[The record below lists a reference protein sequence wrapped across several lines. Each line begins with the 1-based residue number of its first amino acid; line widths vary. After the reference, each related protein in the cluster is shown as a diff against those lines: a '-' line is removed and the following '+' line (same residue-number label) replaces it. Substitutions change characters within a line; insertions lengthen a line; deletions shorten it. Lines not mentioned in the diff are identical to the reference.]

1 MKPLILLV
9 DDNEEILYNLQII
22 LKANNYDTIIA
33 KNGKEA
39 LEVLTRTKKTPDLII
54 SDIVMPEMNG
64 YDFFKEVS
72 KNPFWNLVP
81 FIFLSGKSAPDDIRF
96 GKTLGI
102 DDYLTKPFEEAD
114 LLAIIAGKIN
124 RSKKILSINDK
135 IKDISLSNEIR
146 IKPTANEKEKSEYVL
161 LKILWDD
168 RWGPK
173 LAEYYPEKE
182 SIGFSIETIGIQLYQ
197 GAVSIYGYSEITKA
211 EGLLLTI
218 KNINKQGYL
227 YFDSYPDPSARGKQ
241 RDYMLALIA
250 PKISYYISLK
260 IREIFKEI
268 SKKIKSKKKW
278 NLKTDWE
285 ELINLFFSA

>member
-1 MKPLILLV
+1 MST
-9 DDNEEILYNLQII
+9 YNFNKFNFI
-22 LKANNYDTIIA
+22 LKKIS
-33 KNGKEA
+33 
-39 LEVLTRTKKTPDLII
+39 LHKTHIMVI
-54 SDIVMPEMNG
+54 
-64 YDFFKEVS
+64 Y
-72 KNPFWNLVP
+72 
-81 FIFLSGKSAPDDIRF
+81 
-96 GKTLGI
+96 
-102 DDYLTKPFEEAD
+102 
-114 LLAIIAGKIN
+114 
-124 RSKKILSINDK
+124 INDK